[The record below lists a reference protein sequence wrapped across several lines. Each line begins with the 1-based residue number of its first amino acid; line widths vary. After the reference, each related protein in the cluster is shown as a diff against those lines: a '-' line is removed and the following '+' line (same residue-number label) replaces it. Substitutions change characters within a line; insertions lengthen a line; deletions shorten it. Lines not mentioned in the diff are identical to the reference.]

1 MLKKLISFFLFTAIL
16 FLQSC
21 TTIKNNDHIIQKQV
35 EGRFS
40 LALTRYN
47 QSTQGRFLWKISKK
61 NNSEI
66 EEFYLMDPWGKT
78 RGILL
83 RNVDSK
89 DNTWVLLRPDR
100 RVIKD
105 KYVENWLK
113 KVLDLPS
120 VELSALNLPI
130 GAASTKLKKYFQKK
144 NKIPFIKIVSN
155 TNLGKITIS
164 VLPD

>member
-1 MLKKLISFFLFTAIL
+1 MLKKLISFFLFTTVL
-16 FLQSC
+16 FSQSC
-21 TTIKNNDHIIQKQV
+21 TTIENNDYIILKQI

-40 LALTRYN
+40 LALSRYN

-61 NNSEI
+61 NNSEV

-78 RGILL
+78 RGILM
-83 RNVDSK
+83 RNVDRK
-89 DNTWVLLRPDR
+89 DNPWVLLKPDR

-130 GAASTKLKKYFQKK
+130 GATSTKLKKYFQKK
-144 NKIPFIKIVSN
+144 NKTPFIKVVSN